1 MLSREYKVVMGQA
14 FPLFEAGGQT
24 PLLLAALNGRSE
36 TVALLLSGA
45 VPEEIRAGWLSQE
58 DSFGRTALQAL
69 RDKLALCDEGPRCAA
84 IRKALAEVHAMLCA
98 AAGLD
103 HAAGLLQVPSR
114 EVAEQRKVAHNRT
127 LRKRWLVADT
137 RRKAAS
143 RKEGLAAVATH
154 YTPRHPQVYSST
166 IAPSDLWHGGAIVP
180 AAAVPL

>member
-1 MLSREYKVVMGQA
+1 MRCCA
-14 FPLFEAGGQT
+14 P
-24 PLLLAALNGRSE
+24 
-36 TVALLLSGA
+36 
-45 VPEEIRAGWLSQE
+45 
-58 DSFGRTALQAL
+58 RTT
-69 RDKLALCDEGPRCAA
+69 
-84 IRKALAEVHAMLCA
+84 
-98 AAGLD
+98 LD

-166 IAPSDLWHGGAIVP
+166 IAPSDLARRGHCPGRSGATLGREPTCLSGLGRVFRP
-180 AAAVPL
+180 PLFAFCF